1 MATEKD
7 TFDSTFGSTPFNP
20 FTSGG
25 GSGGSGLASNN
36 PFGQSQTEY
45 RERTAGDNWKQFFG
59 FDIGAT
65 NQEGIDK
72 GRSNQLGNILD
83 IQTQI
88 LGDARTFKNTEW
100 EDLPDQSAFRDEEAF
115 NKFKNELEVDDTDLF
130 KLTPST
136 AVTLGKALGDESN
149 GRYNASLL
157 QNSLGYD
164 YKLFG
169 GGKKIDWLGS
179 QYGINQNGRYAI
191 INPLVRSVGRNK
203 DGGQFF
209 YSADLTSDG
218 TNLAD
223 MTDSEI
229 ASDQAF
235 LGGVTKDFA
244 GQDIPINKYLD
255 TAYKALYTDLIN
267 KMPNGGQIGAMV
279 GLTEQ
284 AFNQY
289 KGEFDKVSSETTD
302 RRTKLEALT
311 KIINATEQEEAGFAE
326 DGDGLTYTTP
336 GDMVK
341 GPEIRQANTKEE
353 ILSSIESL
361 KDNQKQAAGFV
372 EPVVTSG
379 VSPTGGFYV
388 EGTTTG
394 KREGMD
400 RSELVVYPKG
410 SVYDLSKDQ
419 LSRFSIREQ
428 EKLARESNELSNKNA
443 NIIAEY
449 TAPLINQRIAQ
460 ERRADPT
467 GDISTQDRK
476 DNIKTVQE
484 FYKEVKGTKE
494 HKELVDKLSANPEK
508 LQEYLN
514 DPYEFALNN
523 TKDDIFGVAVSPTD
537 DSAIRDSLSK
547 ESLTYFPK
555 IKKAIEGGESID
567 KIRTLINQAIEVN
580 DNDQANLEKL
590 SNIPA
595 MANGNLGQASPV
607 AKYGAMLRIYGT
619 MEPNSK
625 MYNTFMSSD
634 NVTNFLT
641 YGTFIAPKEVEA
653 PEMDRGF
660 IESFDSTV
668 DNLLNIIDETK
679 LAAATGKERKA
690 ILTEGNN
697 QLALANSQFMNYL
710 RTNEGRNQYLSD
722 GQFRST
728 VLKYQNANA
737 RLIQQKIKDLASTNM
752 VRRIIEK
759 IPFVSNYNRDP
770 VAFGQVASRLR
781 YDPDAKRFRIMNPA
795 GGSNISFIEEED
807 ILNAD
812 EGGKPLL
819 EAMKRMAE
827 VNQFIETTGQRGK

>member
-20 FTSGG
+20 FTPGEGSG

-36 PFGQSQTEY
+36 PFGQSQVEY
-45 RERTAGDNWKQFFG
+45 RRKTPGDRWKQFFG

-65 NQEGIDK
+65 NQEGIDR

-115 NKFKNELEVDDTDLF
+115 DKFKNELEVDDTDLF

-169 GGKKIDWLGS
+169 KGKKIDWIGS

-229 ASDQAF
+229 ASDQEF

-255 TAYKALYTDLIN
+255 TAYKALYTDLVN

-284 AFNQY
+284 AFDQY
-289 KGEFDKVSSETTD
+289 KAEFDKISSETTD
-302 RRTKLEALT
+302 RRTKLDALN
-311 KIINATEQEEAGFAE
+311 KIITATEQEDQEQAFTG
-326 DGDGLTYTTP
+326 GDGLTLTETDNLF
-336 GDMVK
+336 GLKERVATAD
-341 GPEIRQANTKEE
+341 TKEE
-353 ILSSIESL
+353 VLEAIKQFKASGDKARGYVVPQAGLTGEYSL
-361 KDNQKQAAGFV
+361 PAYSPPGN
-372 EPVVTSG
+372 VT
-379 VSPTGGFYV
+379 TRDL
-388 EGTTTG
+388 
-394 KREGMD
+394 KI
-400 RSELVVYPKG
+400 YPKG
-410 SVYDLSKDQ
+410 SIYGISDTQ
-419 LSRFSIREQ
+419 LGFFSIEEQ
-428 EKLARESNELSNKNA
+428 QKLRRESDNYREGLLKDVVRGVTND
-443 NIIAEY
+443 ID
-449 TAPLINQRIAQ
+449 TRIRE
-460 ERRADPT
+460 ERRAGPED
-467 GDISTQDRK
+467 GISTEDRRN
-476 DNIKTVQE
+476 NIKTVNE
-484 FYKEVKGTKE
+484 FYSGKE
-494 HKELVDKLSANPEK
+494 HKELIDRLSAANPEK

-523 TKDDIFGVAVSPTD
+523 SKTDLFGAAVSSTD
-537 DSAIRDSLSK
+537 DSAIRASLSK

-555 IKKAIEGGESID
+555 IKKAIENGESID
-567 KIRTLINQAIEVN
+567 SIRTLINQAIEVN
-580 DNDQANLEKL
+580 DKDQAKLEEL
-590 SNIPA
+590 FNIPA

-607 AKYGAMLRIYGT
+607 ARYGAMLRIYGT
-619 MEPNSK
+619 MDPNSK
-625 MYNTFMSSD
+625 MYNTFMTSD

-641 YGTFIAPKEVEA
+641 YGTFIAPEQVSAPPVDTSGISVLSNTLDSALGNLDFTKIDDPKFSTTERNNMLNEGVANLGTANAMILSMLRGVENGTTDARIIQNEGFKLSVQRYKEGQA
-653 PEMDRGF
+653 
-660 IESFDSTV
+660 
-668 DNLLNIIDETK
+668 K
-679 LAAATGKERKA
+679 LIQMKIK
-690 ILTEGNN
+690 
-697 QLALANSQFMNYL
+697 QLADKSWW
-710 RTNEGRNQYLSD
+710 R
-722 GQFRST
+722 
-728 VLKYQNANA
+728 
-737 RLIQQKIKDLASTNM
+737 DL
-752 VRRIIEK
+752 IEK
-759 IPFVSNYNRDP
+759 IPFVSNYDETP
-770 VAFGQVASRLR
+770 QAFMETMSRLR
-781 YDPDAKRFRIMNPA
+781 DDPDAQRFIILDPA
-795 GGSNISFIEEED
+795 GGSSVASISYED
-807 ILNAD
+807 VQDPNLMKAFKEQAAVSAILN
-812 EGGKPLL
+812 KNNL
-819 EAMKRMAE
+819 
-827 VNQFIETTGQRGK
+827 

>member
-20 FTSGG
+20 FTPGEGSG

-36 PFGQSQTEY
+36 PFGQSQVEY
-45 RERTAGDNWKQFFG
+45 RRKTPGDRWKQFFG

-65 NQEGIDK
+65 NQEGIDR

-169 GGKKIDWLGS
+169 EGKKIDWLGS

-311 KIINATEQEEAGFAE
+311 KIINATEQEDQE
-326 DGDGLTYTTP
+326 
-336 GDMVK
+336 
-341 GPEIRQANTKEE
+341 QA
-353 ILSSIESL
+353 
-361 KDNQKQAAGFV
+361 
-372 EPVVTSG
+372 
-379 VSPTGGFYV
+379 PTGGSGLTLTETDSLFGAKERIAEADTKDEVLEAIKQFKDAGDTARGYI
-388 EGTTTG
+388 TTG
-394 KREGMD
+394 VTQFGTLADAPGNVTTRD
-400 RSELVVYPKG
+400 LDIYPKG
-410 SVYDLSKDQ
+410 SIYGMSDTQ
-419 LSRFSIREQ
+419 LGFFSIEEQ
-428 EKLARESNELSNKNA
+428 KKLRRESDNYRNGLLEDAGRGVIKD
-443 NIIAEY
+443 
-449 TAPLINQRIAQ
+449 INTRIKE
-460 ERRADPT
+460 ERRAGPED
-467 GDISTQDRK
+467 GISTEDRRN
-476 DNIKTVQE
+476 NIKTVQE
-484 FYKEVKGTKE
+484 FYSDKK
-494 HKELVDKLSANPEK
+494 HKELIDRLSASNPEK

-523 TKDDIFGVAVSPTD
+523 NKDDIFGVAVSPTD

-555 IKKAIEGGESID
+555 IKKAIENGESIEN
-567 KIRTLINQAIEVN
+567 IRTLINQAIEVN
-580 DNDQANLEKL
+580 DKDQANLEKL

-607 AKYGAMLRIYGT
+607 ARYGAMLRIYGT

-641 YGTFIAPKEVEA
+641 YGTFIAPEQVEA

-660 IESFDSTV
+660 IDSFDSTV
-668 DNLLNIIDETK
+668 GNLLEIIDETK
-679 LAAATGKERKA
+679 LSEATGKERKA
-690 ILTEGNN
+690 ILTEANN
-697 QLALANSQFMNYL
+697 RLALANSKFMNYL
-710 RTNEGRNQYLSD
+710 RTNKGRQEYLSD
-722 GQFRST
+722 GKFRGT
-728 VLKYQNANA
+728 VEDYRNANA
-737 RLIQQKIKDLASTNM
+737 RLIQQKIKDLASIGT
-752 VRRIIEK
+752 VRAIIEK

-770 VAFGQVASRLR
+770 QAFGQVASRLR

-795 GGSNISFIEEED
+795 GGSNVSFIEEED

-827 VNQFIETTGQRGK
+827 VNEFIETTGQ